1 MSTSLPLIMRSSWG
15 FFHEPAVR
23 VAHVASELAVR
34 AAHAAGELL
43 TAVAHL
49 ID

>member
-15 FFHEPAVR
+15 FIY
-23 VAHVASELAVR
+23 ELVIR

-43 TAVAHL
+43 VAVAHL
-49 ID
+49 VS